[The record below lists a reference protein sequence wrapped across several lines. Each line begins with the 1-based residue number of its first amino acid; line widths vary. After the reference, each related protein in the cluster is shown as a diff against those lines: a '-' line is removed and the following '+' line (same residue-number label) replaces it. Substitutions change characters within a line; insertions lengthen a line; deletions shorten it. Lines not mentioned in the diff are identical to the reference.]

1 MNMLILP
8 PLGSSSFP
16 DNEIDVGYNLP
27 SNMTSYSTCL
37 MGKLV
42 PENPRDYDSD
52 NEQAVTF
59 TLLRIHELALRPAY
73 LSGRDVQNHNNIPR
87 IESRVIDYNFREC
100 GYFGYRGMAP
110 QGPSLMEMSNSKARA
125 ICDRLEDDEDKD
137 IGDDGAVDIQG
148 ALTAT
153 EAKEGSDE
161 GFATADEEEE
171 EPEEEEPEE
180 EESEDSSENLWGQCL
195 ECNDKGP
202 LGLYC
207 SRCEDKCLI
216 YDGPCSPPGSS
227 QEDEETS
234 HDPFEWEFE
243 ENKKMWGTFFPK
255 CGLSEEQV
263 ERIETT
269 LLDHADEVGALYD
282 IDEII
287 TGSQGWMEKHDT
299 MFPENKLTELEKMDI
314 LRVAVKTVREEV
326 AEMCKRLYQVGKEER
341 KDSIALSPIR

>member
-1 MNMLILP
+1 MIAIHAKCITVMP
-8 PLGSSSFP
+8 G
-16 DNEIDVGYNLP
+16 DV
-27 SNMTSYSTCL
+27 
-37 MGKLV
+37 K
-42 PENPRDYDSD
+42 
-52 NEQAVTF
+52 
-59 TLLRIHELALRPAY
+59 LALWMEERK
-73 LSGRDVQNHNNIPR
+73 VH
-87 IESRVIDYNFREC
+87 
-100 GYFGYRGMAP
+100 
-110 QGPSLMEMSNSKARA
+110 SLMEMSYSKARA

-137 IGDDGAVDIQG
+137 IGDDGAVDIQV
-148 ALTAT
+148 ALTVT

-161 GFATADEEEE
+161 GFAIVDKEEEEPEEEEPEEE

-180 EESEDSSENLWGQCL
+180 EESEDLSENLWGQCL

-207 SRCEDKCLI
+207 SRCEDTGLI

-227 QEDEETS
+227 QEDKETS
-234 HDPFEWEFE
+234 HDLFEWEFE
-243 ENKKMWGTFFPK
+243 ENKKMWGTSFPK

-314 LRVAVKTVREEV
+314 LRVAVKTV
-326 AEMCKRLYQVGKEER
+326 
-341 KDSIALSPIR
+341 